1 MLLCSRSSL
10 ESCRKPHAAVCASR
24 REARPPSVLVL
35 VVINNNKN
43 KQEPLSGSARPGPL
57 GSLEP
62 GSLTYGRHLL
72 NILPPYAPAHGSSA
86 PAEQDQLEPPGLA
99 WSSGSMAAA
108 VLERASAR
116 GRRVAESCEFG
127 PVLTGQKNRLRF
139 GLVRSSMVH
148 FYTSGTEHDPSPC
161 RKSPPR
167 GSRPS
172 ARFLW
177 IRCYARALARA
188 RTVKRRAAHSRSVVH
203 EYDRTGAGTGPARRK
218 ESGWG

>member
-1 MLLCSRSSL
+1 
-10 ESCRKPHAAVCASR
+10 
-24 REARPPSVLVL
+24 
-35 VVINNNKN
+35 
-43 KQEPLSGSARPGPL
+43 
-57 GSLEP
+57 
-62 GSLTYGRHLL
+62 
-72 NILPPYAPAHGSSA
+72 
-86 PAEQDQLEPPGLA
+86 
-99 WSSGSMAAA
+99 MAAA

-188 RTVKRRAAHSRSVVH
+188 RSKRGARVLRMCTRLQVPQLVLCTRSC
-203 EYDRTGAGTGPARRK
+203 EAPRR
-218 ESGWG
+218 S